1 MIQKNFKPLIK
12 DNSGATSCL
21 CIQKKKKR
29 FSKVYTLPLTV
40 TLKQVRSQ
48 SKIEKGTISKGIII
62 QSKRKTMRMDGT
74 SIKFDK
80 TAISLTDKGYDPKG
94 SELQSLSLVEF
105 HTPHS
110 FKFLSLGS
118 PYL

>member
-1 MIQKNFKPLIK
+1 MIQKNFRPSIK

-21 CIQKKKKR
+21 CIHTKKKR

-48 SKIEKGTISKGIII
+48 SKLERGNISKGIII
-62 QSKRKTMRMDGT
+62 QSKKKTMRIDGS

-80 TAISLTDKGYDPKG
+80 TAISLTDKSYDPKG
-94 SELQSLSLVEF
+94 SELQSPSLVEF
-105 HTPHS
+105 HKSHS
-110 FKFLSLGS
+110 LKFLSMGS